1 MKQFYFLLAAFAFF
15 QMPATAQ
22 EKKLPPQLK
31 TATITDKMNIQ
42 SVKLTDDVRQ
52 RMQFR
57 RKNYVMLRFGQ
68 LPGTSLK
75 NELSRQG
82 IQLFD
87 YIPGN
92 AFFAELPA
100 DMPLENLKK
109 YAVNGVYF
117 PDASLKI
124 STSLQN
130 RQPGADETV
139 AVHFAGNLTHADVV
153 QQLQQTG
160 AQIAENPIQPEN
172 TLFVQAD
179 SAAVRK
185 IASLPFITYVHVQAL
200 KDAPLNNKSRAAT
213 GISALADAT
222 GRNLQGKGV
231 TVGVGDAGDPT
242 HLDFTGRLINR
253 NPAPAA
259 AHGAHTTGTA
269 TGGGLLNPRYM
280 GMAPKATV
288 VSDYFSNILVNATT
302 YMSKYAMVLTNNSY
316 ESSTPGCAGTGEYDA
331 LSNYTDAQLYNNPA
345 LLHVFAVGN
354 DGGKTCTPYSTGFA
368 TVRSG
373 YQSSKNALVVGAYN
387 TNDDLIAG
395 GSSRGPVKDGRL
407 KPEVM
412 AGGILVY
419 STSINNTYGPI
430 NGTSMASPAV
440 TGSLALLYERY
451 RQLNAGANPNAGL
464 IKALACNGADDMGNF
479 GPDYTWGF
487 GKINARTAVE
497 MLEQNQYFAASVTN
511 GNSNTHTISIPA
523 GLAQLKVMLYWV
535 DPPATPLA
543 STALVNNL
551 DLTVTGTDAILH
563 RPLILNP
570 IPAKVDSTAK
580 EGTDNLNNIEQ
591 VVIKNPPAGTV
602 NITVNGT
609 NIPSGPQQYFIAY
622 QLIAPAIT
630 VTYPIAGE
638 TFVPGE
644 IEKIRWSAYDNST
657 DLFTVE
663 YSGDNGSNWTVLS
676 NTVPADA
683 RSYDFTVPPVSSK
696 QALIRVSRNS
706 TTDVSD
712 KPFTVLGQPLIT
724 LTNTCPGYVNISWP
738 AITDA
743 DSYEIMMLT
752 GDSMAV
758 VANTNATAYTLSS
771 LRRDTTCWISVRA
784 LINGVPGRR
793 SAAASIIP
801 SGGTCSGTEFN
812 NDLTALLLLNP
823 KNGRQFAISQP
834 GNVPVSFRIRNP
846 GSIATS
852 GSYQLSY
859 QINNGAV
866 VTESSSTVIAGGAT
880 RDYTFATAENF
891 STPGIYQIK
900 AWVRYAA
907 DAVLPNDTVI
917 ATIKHLP
924 NPAITLN
931 PSFTE
936 GFESAAE
943 NTYTTF
949 TFGLDGLDRADF
961 NTSSVNG
968 RARTGE
974 PGYAKNG
981 TRAMLLDQKRYF
993 SPPSADSATLTFNL
1007 SSYNST
1013 DQIWLDF
1020 YYKNQGIDLSLN
1032 GNRVWI
1038 RGSESN
1044 AWIPVFTLPA
1054 TVDEVGIYKAAKSVN
1069 ITETLA
1075 TAVPAQTISSSFQV
1089 RLGQQGLTSS
1099 NVPNPDN
1106 LMDDGITYDDI
1117 KLTRT
1122 SGDVGV
1128 VSLVNPSYPGICALT
1143 NAEPLRVQIKNYS
1156 NSTISNIEVAY
1167 ELNGTVVSETVSLN
1181 AGESRTHQFAA
1192 TVDFSAYQP
1201 YAIRAWVHA
1210 TGDSY
1215 VNNDTLAM
1223 IRFTTAPVINSFPYL
1238 ETFESNNGYWYPG
1251 GYNSSWEWGKP
1262 QKTLINKAA
1271 NGNNAWVTSL
1281 TGNYNNAELSYLY
1294 SPCFNLNG
1302 MTKPV
1307 LSFSH
1312 IALMEDACLCDNHWM
1327 EYSTND
1333 ITWTKLGTYNVG
1345 SNWYNHPGHLV
1356 WYFSMP
1362 AWRESSIALPV
1373 TSGRIRF
1380 RMVIRSDPGFN
1391 TEGVAI
1397 DDVHI
1402 FDKARVY
1409 AGADIA
1415 AGITQP
1421 VNGNN
1426 WIEFKSGNDIIAAIH
1441 PQGQNLGSTTVKVF
1455 RNTGSIRNNSDQYYL
1470 DRNIVITPST
1480 APVAPV
1486 LVRYYFLES
1495 ESQALINAS
1504 GCATCSK
1511 PSDPYQLGI
1520 TQYSGAPAE
1529 ENGTLS
1535 DNHTGTYQFI
1545 PPAQVN
1551 IIPYDSGYYAE
1562 YAVSHFS
1569 EFWLNGGGPGQNKP
1583 LPVTLTSFTAT
1594 RKNSAALLQWETSQ
1608 EINTQSFTIEKS
1620 TDGIHYIPVGTV
1632 AAAGNSQSTLRYQ
1645 FTDPMLSN
1653 GTNYYRLLITDI
1665 DGKTSYSMIR
1675 TIQVSDIADNLQVYP
1690 NPVVRGMLYIRSSR
1704 EISSIELTDVSGRTL
1719 LRKAIAGTQYQLP
1732 MQGFAKGTYFLHVYT
1747 QTGKKIHRIVNG
1759 E

>member
-1 MKQFYFLLAAFAFF
+1 MKHFYFLLAALAFF
-15 QMPATAQ
+15 QLPVSAQ

-52 RMQFR
+52 RMQYR
-57 RKNYVMLRFGQ
+57 RKNYVMLRFDR
-68 LPGTSLK
+68 LPGASQK
-75 NELSRQG
+75 NELSSQG

-92 AFFAELPA
+92 AYFAELPA
-100 DMPLENLKK
+100 DMPLANLKK
-109 YAVNGVYF
+109 YAVNAVYF

-124 STSLQN
+124 AASLQN

-139 AVHFAGNLTHADVV
+139 AVHFAGNLTHADVL
-153 QQLQQTG
+153 QQLQLTG
-160 AQIAENPIQPEN
+160 AQLRENPIQPEN

-185 IASLPFITYVHVQAL
+185 IAALPFVTYVHVQAL
-200 KDAPLNNKSRAAT
+200 KDVPLNNKSRAAI
-213 GISALADAT
+213 GISSLADAT
-222 GRNLQGKGV
+222 GRNLQGKQV
-231 TVGVGDAGDPT
+231 TIGVGDAGDPT

-259 AHGAHTTGTA
+259 SHGVHTTGTA
-269 TGGGLLNPRYM
+269 AGAGLLNPRYM
-280 GMAPKATV
+280 GMAPKATI
-288 VSDYFSNILVNATT
+288 VSDYFSGILVNTPL

-331 LSNYTDAQLYNNPA
+331 LSNYTDAQLFNNPT

-354 DGGKTCTPYSTGFA
+354 DGGKTCAPFAPGFA

-395 GSSRGPVKDGRL
+395 GSSRGPAKDGRI

-412 AGGILVY
+412 AGGISVFS
-419 STSINNTYGPI
+419 STINNGYGAI
-430 NGTSMASPAV
+430 SGTSMASPAV

-451 RQLNAGANPNAGL
+451 RQLHGGTDPNAGL
-464 IKALACNGADDMGNF
+464 IKALACNGAEDMGEP

-487 GKINARTAVE
+487 GKLNARTAVE

-511 GNSNTHTISIPA
+511 GNNNTHTINIPA
-523 GLAQLKVMLYWV
+523 GLAQLKVLLYWV

-551 DLTVTGTDAILH
+551 DLTVTGTDAMQH
-563 RPLILNP
+563 HPLILNP
-570 IPAKVDSTAK
+570 LPAKADSTAK
-580 EGTDNLNNIEQ
+580 EGVDNLNNIEQ
-591 VVIKNPPAGTV
+591 VVISNPPAGSV
-602 NITVNGT
+602 NILVNGT
-609 NIPSGPQQYFIAY
+609 NIPSGPQQYFVVY
-622 QLIAPAIT
+622 QLIEPSIT
-630 VTYPIAGE
+630 VTYPTAGE

-657 DLFTVE
+657 DPFTVE

-676 NTVPADA
+676 NSVPSDA
-683 RSYDFTVPPVSSK
+683 RFYDFTVPSVSAK

-712 KPFTVLGQPLIT
+712 KPFTILGQPLIT
-724 LTNTCPGYVNISWP
+724 LANTCPGYVNISWP

-743 DSYEIMMLT
+743 DNYEIMMLS
-752 GDSMAV
+752 GDSMTV
-758 VANTNATAYTLSS
+758 VASTNATAYTLNS
-771 LRRDTTCWISVRA
+771 LRIDTTCWIAVRA

-793 SAAASIIP
+793 SVAASIIP
-801 SGGTCSGTEFN
+801 SGGTCTGTEFN
-812 NDLTALLLLNP
+812 NDLTAFLLINP
-823 KNGRQFAISQP
+823 KNGRQFTPSQP
-834 GNVPVSFRIRNP
+834 GTVPVRIRLRNLGGIP
-846 GSIATS
+846 TS
-852 GSYQLSY
+852 GPYQLSY

-866 VTESSSTVIAGGAT
+866 ITESSNVVIAAGAS
-880 RDYTFATAENF
+880 RDYAFATAENF
-891 STPGIYQIK
+891 GTPGIYKIK

-907 DAVLPNDTVI
+907 DAVLKNDTVV
-917 ATIKHLP
+917 TTVKHLP

-936 GFESAAE
+936 SFESADE
-943 NTYTTF
+943 RTYSVS
-949 TFGLDGLDRADF
+949 TFGLEGLDRADF
-961 NTSSVNG
+961 NTGFVNSRG
-968 RARTGE
+968 RTGE
-974 PGYAKNG
+974 PGFAKTG
-981 TRAMLLDQKRYF
+981 IRSMLLDQKRYA
-993 SPPSADSATLTFNL
+993 SPATPDSATLTFNL

-1020 YYKNQGIDLSLN
+1020 FYKNQGIDFSLP

-1038 RGSESN
+1038 RGAEGN
-1044 AWIPVFTLPA
+1044 AWLPVFTLPA
-1054 TVDEVGIYKAAKSVN
+1054 TVDEVGIYKAAPSIN

-1075 TAVPAQTISSSFQV
+1075 AASPAQTIGAGFQV
-1089 RLGQQGLTSS
+1089 RLGQQGFTSANTPTS
-1099 NVPNPDN
+1099 DN
-1106 LMDDGITYDDI
+1106 LMEDGITYDDI

-1143 NAEPLRVQIKNYS
+1143 NAEPIKVQIKNYS
-1156 NSTISNIEVAY
+1156 NGAISNVQVAY

-1181 AGESRTHQFAA
+1181 AGESKTYQFASTA
-1192 TVDFSAYQP
+1192 NLSAFQQ

-1262 QKTLINKAA
+1262 QKTVINKAA
-1271 NGNNAWVTSL
+1271 NGINAWVTSL
-1281 TGNYNNAELSYLY
+1281 NGNYNNAELSYLY
-1294 SPCFNLNG
+1294 SPCFNLTG

-1312 IALMEDACLCDNHWM
+1312 ISLMEDACLCDNHWM

-1333 ITWTKLGTYNVG
+1333 VTWTKLGTYGVG
-1345 SNWYNHPGHLV
+1345 SNWYNHPGHII

-1409 AGADIA
+1409 AGPDIP
-1415 AGITQP
+1415 AGITQV

-1426 WIEFKSGNDIIAAIH
+1426 WIEFKSGNDIIAAIN

-1455 RNTGSIRNNSDQYYL
+1455 RNTGAVRSNSDQYYL
-1470 DRNIVITPST
+1470 DRNIVIKPAT
-1480 APVAPV
+1480 APSSPV

-1520 TQYSGAPAE
+1520 TQYSGATAE
-1529 ENGTLS
+1529 ENGSLS

-1545 PPAQVN
+1545 PPTQVN

-1594 RKNSAALLQWETSQ
+1594 RKNNAALLQWETSQ
-1608 EINTQSFTIEKS
+1608 EINTKSFTIEKS
-1620 TDGIHYIPVGTV
+1620 TNGVHYIPVGTV
-1632 AAAGNSQSTLRYQ
+1632 AAAGNSESAIRYQ

-1665 DGKTSYSMIR
+1665 DGRTSYSPIR
-1675 TIQVSDIADNLQVYP
+1675 TIQVSDVAESLQVYP

-1704 EISSIELTDVSGRTL
+1704 EISNIELTDVTGRIL
-1719 LRKAIAGTQYQLP
+1719 LRKTIAGTQYQLP
-1732 MQGFAKGTYFLHVYT
+1732 MQGFAKGVYLLNIYT
-1747 QTGKKIHRIVNG
+1747 QSGKKTQRIVNG